1 MIKKRRQEREL
12 DFERIVLKVFY
23 IYKVW
28 LNRKHWFLF
37 FHGVLRVF
45 LIILKILSE
54 IGVEYN

>member
-1 MIKKRRQEREL
+1 MIKKGRQEREL
-12 DFERIVLKVFY
+12 DFERIILKVFY

-37 FHGVLRVF
+37 FHDVIRVF

>member
-1 MIKKRRQEREL
+1 MIKKGRQEREL
-12 DFERIVLKVFY
+12 DFERIILKVFY

-28 LNRKHWFLF
+28 LNRKHWLLF
-37 FHGVLRVF
+37 FHGVIRVF

>member
-1 MIKKRRQEREL
+1 MIKKGRQEREL
-12 DFERIVLKVFY
+12 NFERIILKVFY

-37 FHGVLRVF
+37 FHGVTRVF

>member
-12 DFERIVLKVFY
+12 DFERIILKVFY
-23 IYKVW
+23 IYQVW

-37 FHGVLRVF
+37 FHGVIRVF

>member
-12 DFERIVLKVFY
+12 DFERIILKVFY

-28 LNRKHWFLF
+28 LKRKHWFLF
-37 FHGVLRVF
+37 FHGVIRVF